1 MVNLKLPDQPYD
13 SHSKGAV
20 SIRCVPAANGMVMI
34 IGPNGEQFPCRSAD
48 DFRSSILSL
57 MQASAPRAVASQNFP
72 KPPQRVRRVQE
83 QSIVVDAEFV
93 ERDQGNAKAPPKG
106 EPSRKKAPPGTP
118 EQTDY
123 DEPHGFNLTDRL
135 IVEGASWGLDQ
146 ARKASSGTY
155 RGFVKMMGK
164 NKKKR

>member
-1 MVNLKLPDQPYD
+1 MVNLKLPDQPY
-13 SHSKGAV
+13 SNERKGAV
-20 SIRCVPAANGMVMI
+20 SIRCVPAANGVVVI
-34 IGPNGEQFPCRSAD
+34 IGPNGEQFPCRSAE

-57 MQASAPRAVASQNFP
+57 MQSQAPQNVATQNFP
-72 KPPQRVRRVQE
+72 KPPQHIRRAEQ

-93 ERDQGNAKAPPKG
+93 ERDQVDRKPPPNNKA
-106 EPSRKKAPPGTP
+106 SRKKSQPGTP

>member
-1 MVNLKLPDQPYD
+1 MVNLKLPDQPYP
-13 SHSKGAV
+13 SGPNRAV
-20 SIRCVPAANGMVMI
+20 SIRCVPAANGMVML
-34 IGPNGEQFPCRSAD
+34 IGPNGEQFPCRSAE
-48 DFRSSILSL
+48 DFRASILSL
-57 MQASAPRAVASQNFP
+57 MQAANPAPVSPKNLSQ
-72 KPPQRVRRVQE
+72 PPQKIRRSEQ

-93 ERDQGNAKAPPKG
+93 ERDTSHKSNQKQKSKPNRQAEK
-106 EPSRKKAPPGTP
+106 GTP
-118 EQTDY
+118 QQTDY

-135 IVEGASWGLDQ
+135 IVESASWGLDQ